1 MFCNHCGA
9 EVQSDFNVCARCG
22 RPLHDAVSTL
32 PSRLDN
38 HLRILGILWMVVGG
52 LTLIPAL
59 ILMFLSGVV
68 HIVIPFQDELARDL
82 GPVLMMVVGGSL
94 LFVGAGG
101 VLVGWGLMQ
110 HEPWA
115 RTAAIVVGAIALFH
129 PPLGTAL
136 GIYTLW
142 ALLANNAGAEYDR
155 LARVS

>member
-9 EVQSDFNVCARCG
+9 EVQSDFNVCPRCG
-22 RPLHDAVSTL
+22 EPLRAIASS
-32 PSRLDN
+32 PPARLDN
-38 HLRILGILWMVVGG
+38 HLRVLGILWMVVGG

-68 HIVIPFQDELARDL
+68 HIVVPLQDEIARDL
-82 GPVLMMVVGGSL
+82 GPVLLMVVGASL

-115 RTAAIVVGAIALFH
+115 RTAAIVV
-129 PPLGTAL
+129 
-136 GIYTLW
+136 
-142 ALLANNAGAEYDR
+142 
-155 LARVS
+155 